1 MEITDTT
8 YVKVLLCLLEQ
19 KKREGIGMPVVFIDL
34 PCYLYEFPAYDST
47 MDGVFVRMDALPM
60 QTVSF
65 PHGSHGKRLTVH
77 LVAFAYACRTL
88 FVDELDMFSHEFF
101 FLYHRLHSIIFS
113 VR

>member
-1 MEITDTT
+1 
-8 YVKVLLCLLEQ
+8 
-19 KKREGIGMPVVFIDL
+19 MPRGVQIDL

-65 PHGSHGKRLTVH
+65 PHGSYGKCLAIH

-88 FVDELDMFSHEFF
+88 FVDELDMFSYEFC
-101 FLYHRLHSIIFS
+101 FLYHGSTISISSLS
-113 VR
+113 VPSQKSI